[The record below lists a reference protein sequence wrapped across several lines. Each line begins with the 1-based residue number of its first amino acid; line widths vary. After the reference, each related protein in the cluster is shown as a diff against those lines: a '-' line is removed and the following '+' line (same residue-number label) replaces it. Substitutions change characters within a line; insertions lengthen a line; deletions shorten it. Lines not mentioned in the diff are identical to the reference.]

1 MTPRWSLVEVPR
13 YLFYL
18 VKELGW
24 KMPTWLLFLRYNMFY
39 VLYPL
44 GMFEE
49 IMVIIQALPF
59 IKATQPFSISL
70 PNPYNMV
77 FNFYY
82 ASIMFL
88 PLYIPRK
95 HARILPTS
103 GTDALQEYDS
113 PEREER
119 SDSAQRNI

>member
-1 MTPRWSLVEVPR
+1 
-13 YLFYL
+13 
-18 VKELGW
+18 
-24 KMPTWLLFLRYNMFY
+24 MPTWLLFLRYNMFY

-59 IKATQPFSISL
+59 IKETQPFSISL

-82 ASIMFL
+82 ASIAFL

-95 HARILPTS
+95 HARIAT
-103 GTDALQEYDS
+103 T
-113 PEREER
+113 
-119 SDSAQRNI
+119 

>member
-1 MTPRWSLVEVPR
+1 MPR
-13 YLFYL
+13 YLYYL

-24 KMPTWLLFLRYNMFY
+24 KMPTWLLFLRYNLFY

-49 IMVIIQALPF
+49 IMVIVKTLPF
-59 IKATQPFSISL
+59 IKENHPFSISL

-82 ASIMFL
+82 VSLAFL
-88 PLYIPRK
+88 PLYIPR
-95 HARILPTS
+95 T
-103 GTDALQEYDS
+103 Q
-113 PEREER
+113 
-119 SDSAQRNI
+119 AQIPNT